1 MYLKCD
7 ENNQRENSIVDAS
20 NKFLPLTPPQ
30 LSLVDI
36 CGLVLEG
43 LSRLIGG
50 RSQFET
56 RRSLN
61 TLSKQFVSLTE

>member
-1 MYLKCD
+1 MYLKRD
-7 ENNQRENSIVDAS
+7 KNNQRENSIADAS
-20 NKFLPLTPPQ
+20 NKFLPLTSPP

-36 CGLVLEG
+36 CGLVLETLPG
-43 LSRLIGG
+43 LICG

-56 RRSLN
+56 RSLN